1 VTLQRSMPLSA
12 LPLGLWKTVHRS
24 AQACHGR
31 AFAFVQICPVER
43 KLDKKAAGG
52 TATFTTAPVAA
63 SCGVD
68 PEFVDLPGL
77 ETKFGVKRSL
87 AYVLI
92 SQGAIR
98 SVVLRRR
105 GTIKGKRL
113 VDCASVRAFLASQP
127 TDVDPQLAANCRK
140 ANRIMREKEETKRKV
155 DNDLAA
161 KKSAAARLIVRSRT
175 AIHR

>member
-1 VTLQRSMPLSA
+1 MRQ
-12 LPLGLWKTVHRS
+12 
-24 AQACHGR
+24 
-31 AFAFVQICPVER
+31 
-43 KLDKKAAGG
+43 LDKKADGG

-63 SCGVD
+63 SWGVD

-77 ETKFGVKRSL
+77 EAKFGVKRSL

-92 SQGAIR
+92 SEGAIR

-140 ANRIMREKEETKRKV
+140 ALRVRREKEKARKEV
-155 DNDLAA
+155 G
-161 KKSAAARLIVRSRT
+161 R
-175 AIHR
+175 

>member
-1 VTLQRSMPLSA
+1 MA
-12 LPLGLWKTVHRS
+12 
-24 AQACHGR
+24 
-31 AFAFVQICPVER
+31 
-43 KLDKKAAGG
+43 KLDKRAHTDA
-52 TATFTTAPVAA
+52 ATFTTAPVAA
-63 SCGVD
+63 SWGVD

-92 SQGAIR
+92 SEGAIR

-127 TDVDPQLAANCRK
+127 TDVDPQLAANCRR
-140 ANRIMREKEETKRKV
+140 ALQIRRQKERSRETKGR
-155 DNDLAA
+155 DGQ
-161 KKSAAARLIVRSRT
+161 
-175 AIHR
+175 